1 MENISLELVFSK
13 TQEKELEEMKTND
26 QEVTKL
32 FETVVPKV
40 QGFNM
45 AWLIKIDDTTIGYTD
60 LIAEQGSLMY
70 YMDLALKPGYR
81 TKEII
86 IEVLNII
93 KKQALSSNIYL
104 ETSIDRNVLNDVIKE
119 LDISKRLEKN
129 KRKVYKLNNK

>member
-45 AWLIKIDDTTIGYTD
+45 TWLIKIDDTTIGYTD

-86 IEVLNII
+86 IEILNII

>member
-45 AWLIKIDDTTIGYTD
+45 TWLIKIDDTTIGYTD

-70 YMDLALKPGYR
+70 YMDLAIKPGYR

-86 IEVLNII
+86 IEILNII

>member
-45 AWLIKIDDTTIGYTD
+45 TWLIKIDDTTIGYTD